1 MNKKQSFYLIDHD
14 LTEQDTK
21 IMHYWRAI
29 YESEVNRVARV
40 IDYFIANP
48 LKKANHEH

>member
-1 MNKKQSFYLIDHD
+1 MKQSQYLLDHD

-21 IMHYWRAI
+21 IMHRWVAI
-29 YESEVNRVARV
+29 YEYEVNRVSRV
-40 IDYFIANP
+40 MDYFIANP